1 MNAFVEQFE
10 EAFVHRNEGSDTEV
24 ATDALLRSM
33 VESERVGLSFS
44 AVRDGGVL
52 TTWQVPGRAQLGPDL
67 GRVGADLT
75 GDSYWRELLR
85 LGERIH
91 AVGGL
96 DALDEANMYIVHMDP
111 QHSDWRAMVLESVWF
126 NIGRE

>member
-33 VESERVGLSFS
+33 VESERVGLTFS

-52 TTWQVPGRAQLGPDL
+52 TTWQV
-67 GRVGADLT
+67 ADLT

-96 DALDEANMYIVHMDP
+96 DALDEANMYIVHMDL